1 MTDVE
6 AIESYLVHSGLAPP
20 SVDELRPELP
30 RWVRHLRERGVT
42 EIPDSPLTA
51 DAHAS
56 NLLSLLIRQGSQ
68 LRHSSIEHD
77 LRNLTRTRP
86 WKL

>member
-6 AIESYLVHSGLAPP
+6 AIESYLVHSGLAPQ
-20 SVDELRPELP
+20 SVNALWPEFP
-30 RWVRHLRERGVT
+30 RWIQYLRKRGVI

-56 NLLSLLIRQGSQ
+56 SLLSLLTRQGSKV
-68 LRHSSIEHD
+68 RNSSIEHD
-77 LRNLTRTRP
+77 LRNLTCTRP

>member
-20 SVDELRPELP
+20 SVDALRPEFP
-30 RWVRHLRERGVT
+30 RWARHLRERGVT
-42 EIPDSPLTA
+42 EIPDSPLTVG
-51 DAHAS
+51 AHAS
-56 NLLSLLIRQGSQ
+56 NLLSLLTRQGSKQ
-68 LRHSSIEHD
+68 RHSSIEHD
-77 LRNLTRTRP
+77 LRNLTRMRP